1 MALSLSVSE
10 EGVGEGGLD
19 FGLALAGFVRVFVG
33 RGGFG
38 GCGWGWGWGRGWGW
52 GVLRRGDGVQAVGA
66 EGGVG
71 LVLDAGDAGA
81 VVVDFAVAGGA
92 RVADEFGG
100 VCAVFGAHDA
110 REEKD
115 ALHNGETH
123 ECAGAEHQEQGGNS
137 GVFAAVA
144 GVVKGEADGEKR
156 ERQDFA
162 RPTCGMGVLFR
173 HCNH

>member
-1 MALSLSVSE
+1 M
-10 EGVGEGGLD
+10 
-19 FGLALAGFVRVFVG
+19 
-33 RGGFG
+33 
-38 GCGWGWGWGRGWGW
+38 
-52 GVLRRGDGVQAVGA
+52 
-66 EGGVG
+66 
-71 LVLDAGDAGA
+71 
-81 VVVDFAVAGGA
+81 
-92 RVADEFGG
+92 DEFGG

-156 ERQDFA
+156 ERQDFRA
-162 RPTCGMGVLFR
+162 SNLRNGSIVSPLQLLSIPYLPCRSQVPPPLVPVGF
-173 HCNH
+173 